1 MKKVLVVF
9 LAVVLALGCCT
20 AAMADGLKVG
30 YYGLGID
37 QAFFNSLYE
46 SLKANCE
53 ERGYE
58 LIAKFT
64 DGDSAEMRAAYDQ
77 FMAQGV
83 DVIVDGNAYSDVIA
97 PYIEQ
102 AASDGVPYIALFA
115 SFDGDYYTF
124 GASNEDMGTSTGNY
138 VGTLIADEWDGAVDT
153 VFLVGTFSTGAEIT
167 VRLTAAL
174 PAMAEHIDMTNV
186 EVVNLDVVAGD
197 SAGAYQKVMDALT
210 AHPGQ
215 KVAIF
220 CQTDDM
226 CNAAVSAVE
235 AADRGATTIAVGSDC
250 IDAALEYWQ
259 TAIKD
264 GNTTAPW
271 RGSIFLD
278 TASYGATILDLA
290 ENIIA
295 GTAEAYANWAPVSVA
310 GMGNW
315 EEYWP
320 DLMERS
326 FN

>member
-1 MKKVLVVF
+1 MKKIVSIILCLAMVF
-9 LAVVLALGCCT
+9 ALTGALAEG
-20 AAMADGLKVG
+20 MKVG

-37 QAFFNSLYE
+37 QAFFNALYE
-46 SLKANCE
+46 SLKSYCE

-77 FMAQGV
+77 FKAQGV
-83 DVIVDGNAYSDVIA
+83 DVIIDGNAFADVIA

-102 AASDGVPYIALFA
+102 AAEDKIPYIALFT

-124 GASNEDMGTSTGNY
+124 GASNEDMGNATGNY
-138 VGTLIADEWDGAVDT
+138 VGSLIADEWEGKVDS

-167 VRLTAAL
+167 LRLTSAL
-174 PAMAEHIDMTNV
+174 PAMGEHIDMSNV

-210 AHPGQ
+210 SHPGQ

-235 AADRGATTIAVGSDC
+235 AADRGDTTMAVGSDC

-259 TAIKD
+259 TAIKE
-264 GNTTAPW
+264 GNMKAPW

-278 TASYGATILDLA
+278 TASYGGTILDLA
-290 ENIIA
+290 EQILA
-295 GTAEAYANWAPVSVA
+295 GTAENYANWAPVSVA
-310 GMGNW
+310 GLSNW

-320 DLMERS
+320 DLMEKT